1 MSEEPEKPEAP
12 QEEHEPPNEA
22 EVPPNEPDT
31 PVPDKSEK
39 PEALV
44 AV

>member
-1 MSEEPEKPEAP
+1 MADENPEAP
-12 QEEHEPPNEA
+12 QHEPPNEA